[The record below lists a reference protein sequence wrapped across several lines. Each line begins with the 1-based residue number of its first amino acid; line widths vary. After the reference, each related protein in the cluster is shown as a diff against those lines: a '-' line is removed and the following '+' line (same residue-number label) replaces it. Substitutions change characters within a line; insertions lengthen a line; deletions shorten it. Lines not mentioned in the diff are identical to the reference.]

1 MVAWASQGGR
11 GFRKAKMGLR
21 NEYRALVPLNRSL
34 SDYWNSQGCEISVKV
49 AKCVRKP
56 SQISQGI
63 LGVRNE
69 FTQTFQ
75 ISQGKTGLGNFRKVN
90 FGFVKFRKVNLG

>member
-1 MVAWASQGGR
+1 MVAWASQGGG

-34 SDYWNSQGCEISVKV
+34 SDYWNSQGCEMCVRV